1 MSFINILKDNR
12 FFYFK
17 EQHKSNKE
25 NVILKQVY
33 IYIGL
38 YTVTIVLCFHPVLLR
53 ILIYVLSSSFSSIK
67 TQKIL

>member
-25 NVILKQVY
+25 NVILKQIY

-38 YTVTIVLCFHPVLLR
+38 YTVTIVFTLYC
-53 ILIYVLSSSFSSIK
+53 YAY
-67 TQKIL
+67 